1 MARHQLRVGLLLPS
15 LAANDDATVATP
27 ALTTLATTLG
37 AALDLRV
44 FPLRLPVE
52 RIRFMVGDAEVR
64 PVSGLGLRLRQLTPR
79 VLGALVAAHR
89 ERPFDVLHGV
99 WLHEPGT
106 LALLAGQ
113 FLRVPTLLS
122 IGGAEVASVPSIE
135 YGGAL
140 DGRARTVNHAA
151 LRHATL
157 VSGGSNYVLELAR
170 ALCPERH
177 PAAFRL
183 APLPVDAARFSP
195 GPSRSFDPAK
205 PRLLHAASLIPVKDQ
220 ALLLRAFALVAEQLP
235 GARLDIA
242 GEDPF
247 QMRATLEA
255 LRDELGQQARV
266 RFLCAVPHSELPELY
281 RAADV
286 YVLTSWHE
294 SQNMAALEA
303 AACGTPVVG
312 TAVGVV
318 PDLAPLAAVAVS
330 SREPADLADA
340 LLALLRAPERLRAMQ
355 RAAREAVEQRYA
367 AQPASARFLA
377 LYAELAASRPR

>member
-1 MARHQLRVGLLLPS
+1 MAHHHLRVGLLLPS

-27 ALTTLATTLG
+27 ALTTLVAMLG

-44 FPLRLPVE
+44 FPVRLPVE
-52 RIRFMVGDAEVR
+52 RARFTIGDAEVR
-64 PVSGLGLRLRQLTPR
+64 PIGGLGLRLRELTPR

-106 LALLAGQ
+106 LALLAGRL
-113 FLRVPTLLS
+113 LRVPTLLS
-122 IGGAEVASVPSIE
+122 IGGAEVASLPAIG

-140 DGRARTVNHAA
+140 DRRARAVNRAA
-151 LRHATL
+151 LRHASL
-157 VSGGSNYVLELAR
+157 VAGGSEYVLELAR

-177 PAAFRL
+177 PADFRL
-183 APLPVDAARFSP
+183 APLPVDATRFSP
-195 GPSRSFDPAK
+195 GASRSFEPAK

-220 ALLLRAFALVAEQLP
+220 ALLLRAFARVAGQLP
-235 GARLDIA
+235 DARLDIA

-247 QMRATLEA
+247 GMRATLEA

-266 RFLCAVPHSELPELY
+266 RFLGAVPHSALPELY

-286 YVLTSWHE
+286 FVLTSWHE

-303 AACGTPVVG
+303 AACGTPVAG
-312 TAVGVV
+312 TAIGVV
-318 PDLAPLAAVAVS
+318 PDLAPRAAVAVS
-330 SREPADLADA
+330 SRDPAGLAAA
-340 LLALLRAPERLRAMQ
+340 LLELLRAPERLHAMQ
-355 RAAREAVEQRYA
+355 RAARQAVEQRYA
-367 AQPASARFLA
+367 AQPASARFRS
-377 LYAELAASRPR
+377 LYAELVASRPR